1 MYVFS
6 RQLKF
11 FRLDIGILSMCAG
24 TFSVVE
30 QLSAWIL
37 VNYYDTGEARLT

>member
-1 MYVFS
+1 MS
-6 RQLKF
+6 DAPTIATR
-11 FRLDIGILSMCAG
+11 RLDIGILSMCAG

-30 QLSAWIL
+30 QLCAWIL

>member
-1 MYVFS
+1 MYAFS
-6 RQLKF
+6 GQLKF
-11 FRLDIGILSMCAG
+11 FRLDIAILCMCAG

-30 QLSAWIL
+30 QLCACIL